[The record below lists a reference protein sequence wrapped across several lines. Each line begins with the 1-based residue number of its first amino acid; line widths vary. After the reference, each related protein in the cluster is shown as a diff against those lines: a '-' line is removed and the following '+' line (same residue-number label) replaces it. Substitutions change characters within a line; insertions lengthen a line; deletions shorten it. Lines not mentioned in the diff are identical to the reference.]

1 MKYREKSMHISLV
14 EFKKKYLDKFLEEF
28 LEKSHDEIP
37 RGLSEK
43 KSWIKPWIFFLKK
56 TLD

>member
-43 KSWIKPWIFFLKK
+43 KNPG
-56 TLD
+56 